1 MNDCQWRR
9 RSRTHLAADRDR
21 AGCDKMHCMYTL
33 IRPLLWTMD
42 AERAH
47 NVTMDALHR
56 AGRGRAVRAG
66 LRRLYARPTPALAV
80 DAFGL
85 SFANCIGLAAG
96 LDKNGRGLAALAA
109 LGFGF
114 LEVGTVTPLPQD
126 GNPRPRMWRLPRHDA
141 LINRL
146 GFNNEGADA
155 VGQRLADVKP
165 LLDVP
170 LGVNIGKNAATPLED
185 AWDDYRSGLHALHSF
200 ADYVVIN
207 ISSPNTPGLRAL
219 QHASALDELLGGL
232 RAEIDSLPGGLPLL
246 VKVAPDLTATDLDD
260 IGEACTRH
268 RIDGVIAT
276 NTTVGRDG
284 IGGPHADEAGG
295 LSGAPLTALSH
306 RIVAALYRRVG
317 DTIPIVGV
325 GGIMTATDAYNKIKA
340 GATLIQV
347 LTGFVYAG
355 PAFPR
360 QLAAGLQ
367 RLLERDGFGHVR
379 EAVGVEAERYT
390 ETEAE
395 R

>member
-1 MNDCQWRR
+1 
-9 RSRTHLAADRDR
+9 
-21 AGCDKMHCMYTL
+21 MHYMYTL

-42 AERAH
+42 PERAH
-47 NVTMDALHR
+47 DLTMDALHR
-56 AGRGRAVRAG
+56 AGRAPAVRAG
-66 LRRLYARPTPALAV
+66 LRRLYARPTPTLSV

-96 LDKNGRGLAALAA
+96 LDKNGHGLLALSDLA
-109 LGFGF
+109 FGF
-114 LEVGTVTPLPQD
+114 LEVGTVTPRPQA

-185 AWDDYRSGLHALHSF
+185 AWDDYRTGLHALHSF

-219 QHASALDELLGGL
+219 QHASALDELLGAL
-232 RAEIDSLPGGLPLL
+232 RAEIDGLPGALPLL
-246 VKVAPDLTATDLDD
+246 VKVAPDLTAADLDD
-260 IGEACTRH
+260 IAEACLRH
-268 RIDGVIAT
+268 RIDGIIAT

-295 LSGAPLTALSH
+295 LSGAPLTALSD

-317 DTIPIVGV
+317 DRIPIVGV

-367 RLLERDGFGHVR
+367 QLLKRDGFGHMS
-379 EAVGVEAERYT
+379 EAVGVEAQRHADA
-390 ETEAE
+390 EAE